1 MFCFFYRD
9 TVHIWKHHLSDVL
22 EKVLEECI
30 NHLKLR
36 KTSTESI
43 KAKLGGVHFTK
54 IIIYI
59 FTKMISF
66 ACAFAV
72 ILLFLLK
79 ISEWL
84 LPTITVITVITVSQ
98 SFHYIGLFSEKA
110 SVFNINLFPMAK
122 TLANLRQF
130 FNIIRCNTMIAT
142 LDIIWVITC
151 WVKGRKK
158 RTKLINTNVITR
170 HNAIAMSR
178 DHQSWRS
185 SFSLIQTYLLF
196 PVFSLWNYPF
206 CRIILC
212 TWCNFSSSLKI
223 FSFVSRDCF

>member
-1 MFCFFYRD
+1 M
-9 TVHIWKHHLSDVL
+9 
-22 EKVLEECI
+22 
-30 NHLKLR
+30 R

-72 ILLFLLK
+72 ILLFFLK

-84 LPTITVITVITVSQ
+84 LPTITVITVIIVSQ
-98 SFHYIGLFSEKA
+98 SFHYIGLFSKKA
-110 SVFNINLFPMAK
+110 SVLNINLFPMAK

-130 FNIIRCNTMIAT
+130 FNIIRRNTMIAT
-142 LDIIWVITC
+142 FDIIWVITC

-158 RTKLINTNVITR
+158 EQNWSILMSSQDITLLLCP
-170 HNAIAMSR
+170 AITSR
-178 DHQSWRS
+178 GDPVLA
-185 SFSLIQTYLLF
+185 SFKHIYYFQFL
-196 PVFSLWNYPF
+196 VFE
-206 CRIILC
+206 IIR
-212 TWCNFSSSLKI
+212 
-223 FSFVSRDCF
+223 FVV